1 MSQDLSV
8 SYTPQFVSLVLTG
21 NRWGRTQAL
30 ASDLGQYPTL
40 PMVCFIKAAVPNYKK
55 LHIGA

>member
-21 NRWGRTQAL
+21 NKNTCVHDEGVTK
-30 ASDLGQYPTL
+30 G
-40 PMVCFIKAAVPNYKK
+40 
-55 LHIGA
+55 